1 MEVLLVFNYNQ
12 TAQASLMPKKIPRAD
27 FVGGKIPF
35 NSMVVIETA
44 SYVTKQLTPAT
55 KYFMII
61 VDRTVTVFWVFL
73 TNEKITVKLKGTWK

>member
-12 TAQASLMPKKIPRAD
+12 EVALKTAQASLMPKKIPRAD

-44 SYVTKQLTPAT
+44 SYVTKQLTPAA
-55 KYFMII
+55 
-61 VDRTVTVFWVFL
+61 
-73 TNEKITVKLKGTWK
+73 